1 MRQPLN
7 HMLPLR
13 AKRCK

>member
-1 MRQPLN
+1 MKDIP

-13 AKRCK
+13 